1 MKNVLV
7 DILRAE
13 RSISGYRIT
22 DSKTESYE
30 LFFVHRSLETVRAT
44 DTNET
49 SVTVYV
55 EHDGKL
61 GDATF
66 TVYGSMSDEEI
77 KEKIA
82 AAAERAKLV
91 FNEPYELPADGCGNY
106 ELESNL
112 GGDEPRVLAAKI
124 ADAVFDADCVE
135 GGSINATEIFLY
147 RDTVRVM
154 NSRGIDKT
162 QVKYRAMIE
171 AIPTFTDSNESV
183 ELYEAYRFTE
193 FNAAAVTAEISEKMR
208 EVALRRKAVKPATP
222 IEADV
227 VLRGQEIDDLM
238 SALAYDLTYAGVYV
252 HSNLHKKGDV
262 IQTSGSGDRL
272 SLSMT
277 ARLRGSSRSA
287 FFDGDGVK
295 LADTALIEDG
305 RVVGYFGS
313 HRFASYLG
321 EPETGELRCMTVA
334 SGTLTDAELDAMP
347 HIECVS
353 LSGLQ
358 VDLYNDYIGGEIR
371 LAYRHADGKAEPIT
385 GITMSAKLSEVLD
398 TMRLSERIEVRER
411 CAGPAR
417 LLLRGVKIM

>member
-7 DILRAE
+7 DMLRAE
-13 RSISGYRIT
+13 RNISGYRIT

-44 DTNET
+44 DTGET

-106 ELESNL
+106 EIESNL

-162 QVKYRAMIE
+162 QVKYRH
-171 AIPTFTDSNESV
+171 
-183 ELYEAYRFTE
+183 LR
-193 FNAAAVTAEISEKMR
+193 TA
-208 EVALRRKAVKPATP
+208 T
-222 IEADV
+222 
-227 VLRGQEIDDLM
+227 
-238 SALAYDLTYAGVYV
+238 
-252 HSNLHKKGDV
+252 
-262 IQTSGSGDRL
+262 
-272 SLSMT
+272 
-277 ARLRGSSRSA
+277 SRSS
-287 FFDGDGVK
+287 F
-295 LADTALIEDG
+295 TRHIALPN
-305 RVVGYFGS
+305 S
-313 HRFASYLG
+313 ML
-321 EPETGELRCMTVA
+321 P
-334 SGTLTDAELDAMP
+334 P
-347 HIECVS
+347 
-353 LSGLQ
+353 
-358 VDLYNDYIGGEIR
+358 
-371 LAYRHADGKAEPIT
+371 
-385 GITMSAKLSEVLD
+385 
-398 TMRLSERIEVRER
+398 
-411 CAGPAR
+411 
-417 LLLRGVKIM
+417 